1 MAITFFGCIY
11 LIMINVLTFIRFGI
25 DKVKAKMHLWRIS
38 EKILLL
44 FVVSGGCLGGWFGIF
59 IFRHKTKDRS
69 FLLPMILL
77 TVSWIIGFIVFLMK
91 LKMI

>member
-1 MAITFFGCIY
+1 MAIPIIGCAY
-11 LIMINVLTFIRFGI
+11 LITINVLTFIMFGI
-25 DKVKAKMHLWRIS
+25 DKVKAKMHRWRIS

-44 FVVSGGCLGGWFGIF
+44 FVLSGGCLGGWLGIF

-77 TVSWIIGFIVFLMK
+77 TVSWIIGFVVFLP
-91 LKMI
+91 